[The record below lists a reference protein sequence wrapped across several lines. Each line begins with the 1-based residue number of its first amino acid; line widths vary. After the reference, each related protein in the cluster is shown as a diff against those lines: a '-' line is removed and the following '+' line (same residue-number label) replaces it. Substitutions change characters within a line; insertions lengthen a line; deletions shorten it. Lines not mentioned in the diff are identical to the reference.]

1 MKTKKKK
8 NRLRRVLGITGIVL
22 GAVILLGA
30 GTVFL
35 YTNHLLGKIHFV
47 DGSEAA
53 AVTASPAL
61 ALETPDSEEPDTSQR
76 IRNSLRSTR

>member
-35 YTNHLLGKIHFV
+35 YTN
-47 DGSEAA
+47 
-53 AVTASPAL
+53 TAGEDPL
-61 ALETPDSEEPDTSQR
+61 CGWKRGRGQ
-76 IRNSLRSTR
+76 